1 METGLLCE
9 IEDSPKEEDNLKNE
23 GNLKKRMAKNVDN
36 PEKENDPKHFA
47 GRGGGPYNFVLFL
60 QVSHSFERVF
70 N

>member
-1 METGLLCE
+1 
-9 IEDSPKEEDNLKNE
+9 
-23 GNLKKRMAKNVDN
+23 MAKNVDN

-47 GRGGGPYNFVLFL
+47 GRGGPYNFVLFL